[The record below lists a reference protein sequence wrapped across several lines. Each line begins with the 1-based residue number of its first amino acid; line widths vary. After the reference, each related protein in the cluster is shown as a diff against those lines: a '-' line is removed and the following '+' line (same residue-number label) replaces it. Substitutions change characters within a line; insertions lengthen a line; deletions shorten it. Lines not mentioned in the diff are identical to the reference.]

1 MSYDSVD
8 KLQKVLVKEVF
19 HYSRDAKKAAGRALG
34 TLVEIITYYMMKEWD
49 FASSIAIESRLPEY
63 GNKEIRHNVEYSLHP
78 IRGKHNCSYAP
89 LNVPITRAKLSRQC
103 SSFKSVISK
112 YSNYLNN
119 QLLYERN
126 DTLILRNSC
135 TIATDEEYSLVVL
148 LDDISNQ
155 SSAQITM
162 VELLHK
168 PFAIVECKRV
178 GVEEGIKKGPQ
189 TIEKA
194 KQGAYVARTISSL
207 QKFRDHNGQL
217 SAILPVR
224 GGDYRIKSYVD
235 LLDEIIESNDQ
246 DILSDFIMTI
256 GVASNHGNWFT
267 SDDPGKELLVLA
279 QSYDWLLF
287 LTDAGISDFINDL
300 ILNPSDE
307 YKFVKE
313 SFRRSYTGERN
324 VNEFTKVNINYLANL
339 ELHNYFHKNIS
350 KIEKWFNVITPPT
363 KSIKDLVTQLKIL
376 INKDWVKLLNAE
388 QI

>member
-1 MSYDSVD
+1 MIYDSVD

-19 HYSRDAKKAAGRALG
+19 HYSKDAKKAAGRALG
-34 TLVEIITYYMMKEWD
+34 TLVEIITYYLMKEWD
-49 FASSIAIESRLPEY
+49 FATSIAIERRLPEY
-63 GNKEIRHNVEYSLHP
+63 GNREITHNVEYSLHP
-78 IRGKHNCSYAP
+78 IINTYNCNYAP
-89 LNVPITRAKLSRQC
+89 LNLPITRAKLSKQC

-119 QLLYERN
+119 QLLCERK
-126 DTLILRNSC
+126 DALILRNSC
-135 TIATDEEYSLVVL
+135 TIAVDDEYSLVVL
-148 LDDISNQ
+148 LDGISNE

-162 VELLHK
+162 VEILHK
-168 PFAIVECKRV
+168 PFVIVECKRV

-224 GGDYRIKSYVD
+224 GGEYRIKSYVQ
-235 LLDEIIESNDQ
+235 LLDEIIASEDP

-267 SDDPGKELLVLA
+267 SDDSGKELLVLA

-300 ILNPSDE
+300 ILSPSNE
-307 YKFVKE
+307 YQFVKE

-339 ELHNYFHKNIS
+339 ELQDYFHRNIS
-350 KIEKWFNVITPPT
+350 KIENWFNVITPPD
-363 KSIKDLVTQLKIL
+363 KSIKELVTQLKIL
-376 INKDWVKLLNAE
+376 INKDWLKLLNTE
-388 QI
+388 QA